1 MKNKV
6 GRELPEYIEGYGAV
20 TPYSGV
26 FEQLR
31 QKPNVGGRA
40 KPVRPGESKLVPD
53 LSAVIEKVGL
63 KDGMTV
69 SFHHHMRNGDHVVNQ
84 VMEAIAA
91 KGIKDICVAASG
103 LFAVHEPLVKLMENG
118 VITPV
123 VTSTFNT
130 GPVAKA
136 ITLGKLQKPCIM
148 MTHGGR
154 PRAIMSGDL
163 HIDVAFIA
171 APTCDTEG
179 NINGTEGPSAC
190 GYLSY
195 AYADAEYADY
205 VVAVTDHL
213 VPYPAC
219 PIEITQEKVDYIVP
233 VASIGDPGGIVSGT
247 TKITTDPV
255 RLKIA
260 AGTAELMEQTGMIYE
275 GMSFQTG
282 ASSTALAVAADVRSR
297 MLEKKI
303 TGSFALGGI
312 HAYMVKMLEEGL
324 FRALLDT
331 QCFDLD
337 AVQSAARNKAHM
349 AISGSQ
355 YANPFTSGPVV
366 NMLDTVILGATEI
379 DVDFNVNVTTG
390 SNGVIMDASGG
401 HSDCAAG
408 AKLAIVVANLTR
420 KTFCIVRDQVTT
432 VTTPGDT
439 VDALVTEYGI
449 AINPRRADLLELLK
463 NSDLPLV
470 DIHELKRIGEDLVGP
485 QSHAEVTDRIVGVVE
500 YRDGSVI
507 DLVYQPANKPSNK

>member
-1 MKNKV
+1 MKNNV
-6 GRELPEYIEGYGAV
+6 GRELPEYIEGYGNV
-20 TPYSGV
+20 TPYNGV
-26 FEQLR
+26 FDLLEPQPVVGSR
-31 QKPNVGGRA
+31 ARPVKPGQD
-40 KPVRPGESKLVPD
+40 KLLPD
-53 LSAVIEKVGL
+53 LSAAIDKAGL
-63 KDGMTV
+63 RDGMTV
-69 SFHHHMRNGDHVVNQ
+69 SFHHHLRNGDQVVNQ
-84 VMEAIAA
+84 VMAVIAA
-91 KGIKDICVAASG
+91 KGIKDIRVAASG
-103 LFAVHEPLVKLMENG
+103 LFAVHEPLVRLMEEG
-118 VITPV
+118 VITQI

-136 ITLGKLQKPCIM
+136 ITAGKLQKPCIM

-154 PRAIMSGDL
+154 PRAIMSGEL

-171 APTCDTEG
+171 APTCDTQG

-195 AYADAEYADY
+195 AYADAAYADC

-219 PIEITQEKVDYIVP
+219 PIEITQEKVDYIVQ
-233 VASIGDPGGIVSGT
+233 VDSIGDPQGIVSGT

-260 AGTAELMEQTGMIYE
+260 ADTSELMEQAGMIYE

-282 ASSTALAVAADVRSR
+282 ASSTALAVAADVRGR

-337 AVQSAARNKAHM
+337 AIRSAAQNPNHM

-355 YANPFTSGPVV
+355 YANPFTCGPVV

-379 DVDFNVNVTTG
+379 DVNFNVNVTTG
-390 SNGVIMDASGG
+390 SNGVIMGASGG

-420 KTFCIVRDQVTT
+420 KSFCIVRDQVTT
-432 VTTPGDT
+432 MTTPGDT
-439 VDALVTEYGI
+439 IDALVTEHGI
-449 AINPRRADLLELLK
+449 AINPRRKDLLERLK
-463 NSDLPLV
+463 DNGLPLV

-485 QSHAEVTDRIVGVVE
+485 QKHAKVTRRVIGVVE

-507 DLVYQPANKPSNK
+507 DLVYQPEEK

>member
-6 GRELPEYIEGYGAV
+6 GVELPEFIEGYGAV
-20 TPYSGV
+20 RPYAGV
-26 FEQLR
+26 FESLGEA
-31 QKPNVGGRA
+31 PTVGGRA
-40 KPVRPGESKLVPD
+40 RPVRPGEKKVLKD
-53 LSAVIEKVGL
+53 LAEAIEKVGL

-69 SFHHHMRNGDHVVNQ
+69 SFHHHMRNGDLVVNQ

-103 LFAVHEPLVKLMENG
+103 LFAVHEPLVKLMEDG
-118 VITPV
+118 VITQII
-123 VTSTFNT
+123 TSTFNA
-130 GPVAKA
+130 GPVPQA
-136 ITLGKLQKPCIM
+136 ITAGKLQKPCIM

-154 PRAIMSGDL
+154 PRAIMSGEV
-163 HIDVAFIA
+163 HIDVAFIS
-171 APTCDTEG
+171 APACDEMG
-179 NINGTEGPSAC
+179 NMNGTTGKSPC

-195 AYADAEYADY
+195 AYADAAYADR
-205 VVAVTDHL
+205 VVAVTDNL

-219 PIEITQEKVDYIVP
+219 PIEISQEKVDYVVP

-247 TKITTDPV
+247 TKITSDPV

-260 AGTAELMEQTGMIYE
+260 ADTAELMEQTGMLRE

-282 ASSTALAVAADVRSR
+282 ASSTALAVAADVRER
-297 MLEKKI
+297 MLRKGI

-337 AVQSAARNKAHM
+337 AIRSAAQNPNHM

-355 YANPFTSGPVV
+355 YANPCVSGPVV
-366 NMLDTVILGATEI
+366 NLLDTVILGATEI
-379 DVDFNVNVTTG
+379 DTDFNVNVTTG
-390 SNGVIMDASGG
+390 SNGVIMGAAGG

-420 KTFCIVRDQVTT
+420 KSFCIVRDRVTT
-432 VTTPGDT
+432 VTTPGET
-439 VDALVTEYGI
+439 IDALVTEYGI
-449 AINPRRADLLELLK
+449 AINPRRGDLLEALRG
-463 NSDLPLV
+463 SDLPIV
-470 DIHELKRIGEDLVGP
+470 DIRELKRIGEELVGP
-485 QSHAEVTDRIVGVVE
+485 QSRARLTDRIVGVVQ
-500 YRDGSVI
+500 YRDGTVI
-507 DLVYQPANKPSNK
+507 DLVYQPE

>member
-1 MKNKV
+1 MKNAL
-6 GRELPEYIEGYGAV
+6 GREVPEFIQGYGP
-20 TPYSGV
+20 TKPYTGV
-26 FEQLR
+26 FDQLCER
-31 QKPNVGGRA
+31 PNVGSRA
-40 KPVRPGESKLVPD
+40 KPVVPGTSKLVSS
-53 LSAVIEKVGL
+53 LSHVLDKVGL

-69 SFHHHMRNGDHVVNQ
+69 SFHHHLRNGDHVVNQ

-103 LFAVHEPLVKLMENG
+103 LFAVHEPLVKLMEDG
-118 VITPV
+118 VITQII
-123 VTSTFNT
+123 TSTFNA
-130 GPVAKA
+130 GPVPKA
-136 ITLGKLQKPCIM
+136 ITAGKLQKPCVM

-171 APTCDTEG
+171 APTCDTMG
-179 NINGTEGPSAC
+179 NLNGTEGKSAC

-195 AYADAEYADY
+195 AYADAEYADK

-219 PIEITQEKVDYIVP
+219 PIEISQEKVDYIVQ
-233 VASIGDPGGIVSGT
+233 VESIGDPSGIVSGT

-260 AGTAELMEQTGMIYE
+260 SDTAELMEQAGAIRE

-303 TGSFALGGI
+303 IGSFALGGI

-337 AVQSAARNKAHM
+337 AVRSAAKNNSHM

-355 YANPFTSGPVV
+355 YANPFSSGPVV

-379 DVDFNVNVTTG
+379 DVNFNVNVTTG
-390 SNGVIMDASGG
+390 SNGVIMGAAGG

-432 VTTPGDT
+432 ITTPGDT
-439 VDALVTEYGI
+439 IDALVTEYGI
-449 AINPRRADLLELLK
+449 AINPRRTDLLEALK
-463 NSDLPLV
+463 DSSLPLV
-470 DIHELKRIGEDLVGP
+470 PIQELKRIGEEKVGP
-485 QSHAEVTDRIVGVVE
+485 QSHAEVSSRIVGIVE

-507 DLVYQPANKPSNK
+507 DLVYQPK

>member
-1 MKNKV
+1 MKNTA
-6 GRELPEYIEGYGAV
+6 GRELPEYIEGYGTV
-20 TPYSGV
+20 VPYSGV
-26 FEQLR
+26 FELLR

-40 KPVRPGESKLVPD
+40 NPVRPGESKLLPD
-53 LSAVIEKVGL
+53 LSTVIDKIGL

-69 SFHHHMRNGDHVVNQ
+69 SFHHHLRNGDHVVNQ

-103 LFAVHEPLVKLMENG
+103 LFAVHEPLVRLMEEG
-118 VITPV
+118 VITQI

-136 ITLGKLQKPCIM
+136 ITAGKLKKPCIM

-213 VPYPAC
+213 VPYPAS
-219 PIEITQEKVDYIVP
+219 PIEITQEKVDYIVQVP
-233 VASIGDPGGIVSGT
+233 SIGDPSGIVSGT
-247 TKITTDPV
+247 TMITTDPI

-260 AGTAELMEQTGMIYE
+260 SDTAELMEQAGMIHE

-337 AVQSAARNKAHM
+337 AVRSAASNKTHM

-390 SNGVIMDASGG
+390 SNGVIMGASGG

-420 KTFCIVRDQVTT
+420 KAFCIVRDQVTT

-449 AINPRRADLLELLK
+449 AVNPRRADLLKRLK
-463 NSDLPLV
+463 DSNLPLI
-470 DIHELKRIGEDLVGP
+470 DIHELKRIGEELVGP
-485 QSHAEVTDRIVGVVE
+485 QSPAKVTDRIVGVIE

-507 DLVYQPANKPSNK
+507 DLVYQPAK

>member
-6 GRELPEYIEGYGAV
+6 GIELPAYIEGYGEV
-20 TPYSGV
+20 KPYAGV
-26 FEQLR
+26 FDGLCEQQNAASR
-31 QKPNVGGRA
+31 TR
-40 KPVRPGESKLVPD
+40 PVRPGENKILRS
-53 LSAVIEKVGL
+53 LSEAIDKVGL
-63 KDGMTV
+63 KDGMTI
-69 SFHHHMRNGDHVVNQ
+69 SFHHHMRNGDLVVNQ
-84 VMEAIAA
+84 VMEAVAA

-103 LFAVHEPLVKLMENG
+103 IFAVHEPLVKLMEDG
-118 VITPV
+118 VITQI
-123 VTSTFNT
+123 VTSTFNA
-130 GPVAKA
+130 GPVPKA
-136 ITLGKLQKPCIM
+136 ITAGKLKKPCIM

-163 HIDVAFIA
+163 HIDVAFIS
-171 APTCDTEG
+171 APTCDVMG
-179 NINGTEGPSAC
+179 NINGTTGKSPC

-195 AYADAEYADY
+195 AYADAEYADH
-205 VVAVTDHL
+205 VVAVTDNL

-233 VASIGDPGGIVSGT
+233 VESIGDPGGIVSGT

-260 AGTAELMEQTGMIYE
+260 SDTAELMEQTGMIRE

-282 ASSTALAVAADVRSR
+282 ASSTALAVAADVRER
-297 MLEKKI
+297 MLNGHI

-324 FRALLDT
+324 FRTILDT

-337 AVQSAARNKAHM
+337 AIRSAAENPAHM

-355 YANPFTSGPVV
+355 YANPFSKGPVV

-379 DVDFNVNVTTG
+379 DTDFNVNVTTG
-390 SNGVIMDASGG
+390 SNGVIMGAAGG

-420 KTFCIVRDQVTT
+420 KSFCIVRDRVTT
-432 VTTPGDT
+432 ITTPGDT
-439 VDALVTEYGI
+439 IDALVTDYGI
-449 AINPRRADLLELLK
+449 AINPRRTDLLDMMK
-463 NSDLPLV
+463 DSDLPVL
-470 DIHELKRIGEDLVGP
+470 DIHELKRIGEELVGP
-485 QSHAEVTDRIVGVVE
+485 QSHAKVTDRIVGVVE
-500 YRDGSVI
+500 YRDGTVI
-507 DLVYQPANKPSNK
+507 DLVYQPEE